1 MYQLALGA
9 GTGTGSCRAFPY
21 RAAQVPSSVTCSCR
35 SLFTIHQAQ
44 WRTYLYS
51 FTIFFSQVDWD
62 VCPSDLPCC
71 NEYGY
76 CRSRVCR
83 WLLMLIEDLSKTWQ
97 VVDHLELESKQPFH
111 AAWSTIYTI
120 HYLEAWVP

>member
-35 SLFTIHQAQ
+35 SLYTIHEAQ

-51 FTIFFSQVDWD
+51 FTIFFLRLTGTFVPQT
-62 VCPSDLPCC
+62 C
-71 NEYGY
+71 
-76 CRSRVCR
+76 
-83 WLLMLIEDLSKTWQ
+83 
-97 VVDHLELESKQPFH
+97 H
-111 AAWSTIYTI
+111 AATSMVTAGLGY
-120 HYLEAWVP
+120 VVGS